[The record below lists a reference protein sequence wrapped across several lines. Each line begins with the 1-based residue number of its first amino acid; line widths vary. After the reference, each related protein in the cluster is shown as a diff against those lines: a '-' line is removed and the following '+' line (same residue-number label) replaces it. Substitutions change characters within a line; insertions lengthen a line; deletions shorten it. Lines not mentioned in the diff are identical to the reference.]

1 MKYTDAR
8 KRTNMKWD
16 KANMVNVSCR
26 MPKQKKERFRTACE
40 KLGTTM
46 YAELL
51 KTVDRIIA
59 QEEKGEK

>member
-1 MKYTDAR
+1 MEYTDAR
-8 KRTNMKWD
+8 KRTNVKWD

-26 MPKQKKERFRTACE
+26 MSKQKKERFRTACD

-59 QEEKGEK
+59 QAEKGDE